1 MRKQQGF
8 SLIELMVVVA
18 IVGIL
23 AAIAYPSYVEYVNR
37 GKRAEAKAALME
49 GAQLLERYFAVQ
61 GTYRNAAN
69 NLAPV
74 FPTVAGGSAATPAYT
89 IASSGNPTATSFLLQ
104 ATGVNSMADDAC
116 GDFRISHT
124 GAQTVVNA
132 TRSAAECW

>member
-1 MRKQQGF
+1 MRQERGF

-23 AAIAYPSYVEYVNR
+23 AAIAYPSYIEYVNR

-61 GTYRNAAN
+61 GTYLDAAN

-74 FPTVAGGSAATPAYT
+74 FPTAVGDAGSTTYN
-89 IASSGNPTATSFLLQ
+89 IAVSGNPTATSFLLE
-104 ATGVNSMADDAC
+104 ATRANSMAADAC
-116 GDFRISHT
+116 GDFRVSHT
-124 GAQTVVNA
+124 GAHTLANA
-132 TRSAAECW
+132 TRSAGECW